1 MYMQLNRDAMARCP
15 VVGDDDECP
24 RRKVDLWHN
33 HLRQVTIIGFS
44 ADKSLVELTVHI
56 LERLTLD
63 TTCRYHWGCV
73 LNEVSCDR
81 EAYDP
86 HLSS

>member
-1 MYMQLNRDAMARCP
+1 MIHDD
-15 VVGDDDECP
+15 VVGGDDEYP
-24 RRKVDLWHN
+24 RQKLDCRLSR
-33 HLRQVTIIGFS
+33 LRQVTIIGFS

-81 EAYDP
+81 RGIR
-86 HLSS
+86 SSSL